1 MTTTLRSGNTTVST
15 ISHRVRVTVPPT
27 PTPTPIPTPTAIPV
41 PVTLPPPTFVPP
53 ARMLTPSVTS
63 GNGSLAVSWDAPS
76 ERGSSRITR
85 YEVEYQARLQTNW
98 SKSSASTTKTT
109 LPGLTNGHS
118 YEVQVR
124 ACSRST
130 GGCGDWSIS
139 ESGTP
144 SANPGA
150 LPARPAGLR
159 ANGDLDSTGNV
170 AVRWD
175 AAARATGYRLR
186 YAEETCVDNGDGSA
200 TCNPTL
206 PWAANGVTITG
217 TTATIG
223 LPSPPSYITS
233 SYNGVYR
240 IQAQATNTTGAS
252 NWSDI
257 VFVYPTITPPG
268 HRILIATGPLYGYQP
283 ANAQGSHEFRYV
295 ICENTIPSAIT
306 ASSAIAD
313 ITAGIDTWETTVD
326 WKDAS
331 GNNIVKTE
339 KYALPAGEKCSGAP
353 IAGIRLSPKH
363 NQVMFASNFSMTL
376 AGCIGPPSG
385 CWRSLTWEDSTL
397 VAYGSALSEL
407 KKGSILLKSSLG
419 TAWSTQNSNGC
430 SYLQYMAV
438 HEAGHSLGIG
448 RPVNQHPTNT
458 THSIMSYKD
467 SAQYCEP
474 QAYDVVAL
482 MALYQSR

>member
-1 MTTTLRSGNTTVST
+1 M
-15 ISHRVRVTVPPT
+15 
-27 PTPTPIPTPTAIPV
+27 
-41 PVTLPPPTFVPP
+41 
-53 ARMLTPSVTS
+53 TS
-63 GNGSLAVSWDAPS
+63 GNESLAVSWTEPS
-76 ERGSSRITR
+76 EQGTSPITR

-98 SKSSASTTKTT
+98 SKSSTSAMMTTIS
-109 LPGLTNGHS
+109 GLTNASS

-124 ACSRST
+124 ACSD

-170 AVRWD
+170 TVRWD

-223 LPSPPSYITS
+223 LPSPPSSITP

-257 VFVYPTITPPG
+257 VFIYPTNTPPG

-283 ANAQGSHEFRYV
+283 ANAQGANAPGSHEFRYV
-295 ICENTIPSAIT
+295 ICENTIPSAVT
-306 ASSAIAD
+306 ASSAVAD
-313 ITAGIDTWETTVD
+313 ITAGIETWETTVK

-331 GNNIVKTE
+331 GNNIIKTE
-339 KYALPAGEKCSGAP
+339 KYALPAGDQCAGVP
-353 IAGIRLSPKH
+353 IVGVRQSPKH
-363 NQVMFASNFSMTL
+363 NQVMFASNLRMMT
-376 AGCIGPPSG
+376 AGCLGPPSG
-385 CWRSLTWEDSTL
+385 CWRSLTWQDSTL

-407 KKGSILLKSSLG
+407 KKGWILLKASLG
-419 TAWSTQNSNGC
+419 TTWSAQNSNGC
-430 SYLQYMAV
+430 SYLKYLAI
-438 HEAGHSLGIG
+438 HEAGHTLGIG
-448 RPVNQHPTNT
+448 RPLNQHPTNT
-458 THSIMSYKD
+458 MHSIMSYKD
-467 SAQYCEP
+467 STQYCEP